1 MTFRLRQSSLFILLR
16 WSFPSVI
23 SLVFHFMHLFCFL
36 VWKLVS
42 SIGMHCPQFSLCSVF
57 TDFFSPSMMTDLCVV
72 FVGLGHSGIC
82 VLFIVCWVTHL

>member
-1 MTFRLRQSSLFILLR
+1 LRQSSLFILLR

-23 SLVFHFMHLFCFL
+23 SLMFQFMHLYCFL

-42 SIGMHCPQFSLCSVF
+42 SIGMHCPQFSLIFFPSV
-57 TDFFSPSMMTDLCVV
+57 MTGLCVV

-82 VLFIVCWVTHL
+82 VLFIVCCLTHL